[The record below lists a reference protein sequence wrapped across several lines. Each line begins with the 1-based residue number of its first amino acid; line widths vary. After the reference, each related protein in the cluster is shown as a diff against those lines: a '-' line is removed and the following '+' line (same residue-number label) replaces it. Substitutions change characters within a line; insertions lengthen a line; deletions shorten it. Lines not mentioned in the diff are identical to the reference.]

1 MKNIW
6 IPVLAAGAMLV
17 SSCDD
22 FLNAYSQD
30 QIVAKEVKDLDEV
43 ILGSGYFQGSIVSNG
58 PMLTRPMGFLNVL
71 DDDVNTGRDLEIEG
85 QGKSD
90 FVAKAWLESVMN
102 LYGCFG

>member
-30 QIVAKEVKDLDEV
+30 QIVAKEVKDLYNE
-43 ILGSGYFQGSIVSNG
+43 N
-58 PMLTRPMGFLNVL
+58 
-71 DDDVNTGRDLEIEG
+71 
-85 QGKSD
+85 
-90 FVAKAWLESVMN
+90 
-102 LYGCFG
+102 